1 MNESEKQ
8 QMMNRRVGSSSQV
21 SRIQHSKVII
31 NDMAQNISSRRRDET
46 FQDERSVEKP
56 IRASCSR
63 RRGKT
68 EIIITKVFEED
79 CHSLLATED
88 ISGIGMSRR
97 LCSNYLD

>member
-31 NDMAQNISSRRRDET
+31 SDIAPNISSRRQDET

-56 IRASCSR
+56 IRASSSR
-63 RRGKT
+63 RREKRD
-68 EIIITKVFEED
+68 IIIAKMLKKTVI
-79 CHSLLATED
+79 L
-88 ISGIGMSRR
+88 
-97 LCSNYLD
+97 Y